1 MDIRSAV
8 IRDRRGAAGDEAI
21 SVAGARIYGRG
32 SHARGGGAA
41 GVSGDRPPQQIT
53 TIVLHQTAGAMIRG
67 DAITS
72 LDSAVAS
79 HHRVDRIAA
88 HFVITVDG
96 QAIYV
101 HDVEFVMNNAG
112 GRRGIDIEFCGRYG
126 SSREPSGNRLTH
138 EAIRVGRQ
146 LVKDLRAAIPTIRH
160 IHPHGQVQ
168 STPASHDAEPG
179 PKYHSCCGPDVWVN
193 VGMWAETTLGLL
205 TAATAPGYPNH
216 GISPRQSNVAWRQDV

>member
-1 MDIRSAV
+1 MDIRSSV
-8 IRDRRGAAGDEAI
+8 IRDRRAAASDEAI
-21 SVAGARIYGRG
+21 SVAGSQIFGRG
-32 SHARGGGAA
+32 SHARGRGAA
-41 GVSGDRPPQQIT
+41 GVTGDRPAQQIT
-53 TIVLHQTAGAMIRG
+53 TIILHQTAGAMVRG
-67 DAITS
+67 DSITS

-126 SSREPSGNRLTH
+126 AGREPRGNRLTH

-146 LVKDLRAAIPTIRH
+146 LVRDLAAAIPTIRH

-168 STPASHDAEPG
+168 STPASHDEEPG
-179 PKYHSCCGPDVWVN
+179 PKYHSCCGPDIWVN
-193 VGMWAETTLGLL
+193 VGMWAETTLGLM
-205 TAATAPGYPNH
+205 TAETAPGYSNH
-216 GISPRQSNVAWRQDV
+216 GISPRQSNVAWRQEV